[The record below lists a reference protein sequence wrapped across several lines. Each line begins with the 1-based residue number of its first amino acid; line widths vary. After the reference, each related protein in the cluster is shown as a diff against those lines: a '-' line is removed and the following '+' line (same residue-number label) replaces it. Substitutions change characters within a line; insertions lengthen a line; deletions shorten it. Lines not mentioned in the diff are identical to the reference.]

1 MKQSENLGVIFEP
14 DLSFDS
20 HFKQICKN
28 VFFHFEKDNV
38 QS

>member
-1 MKQSENLGVIFEP
+1 MKQSEHLGVIF

-20 HFKQICKN
+20 HFKQICKT